1 MTGKKPS
8 LIHRLSSWPDSH
20 LGAQYRSDP
29 LFYLRVKIGIL
40 WAIPGSAV
48 SIIFIVY
55 AALKNGD
62 GLPIFGPFI
71 VAQALVCMSAVLLFN
86 PQRARLALSMLSTF
100 ATFMILWAT
109 YLTGGITTLTVP
121 WVVVIPLVVSLFA
134 GHRAGIGTTILCA
147 TSLLVMTVLQM
158 NGHKFPLTKASPL
171 ELHAGVVIWAVIV
184 AGVVSAAIEGRL
196 ARALNS
202 YGTEIDRRKKVEQ
215 TLRHAQQRLRIA
227 MKAAEEGA
235 DAKRAFL
242 AQVSHEIR
250 NPLTAI
256 MGAIDLLALP
266 SDPETQNA
274 RLDMLRRSAD
284 SLLEL
289 VDDVLDFSKIEAGR
303 IELNPTVMDPM
314 AIIYQLERT
323 YRPQAVER
331 GLELLLEVDPQLPK
345 TALMDQL
352 RLRQVLTNL
361 ISNALKFTHEG
372 TITVEV
378 WNATLENG
386 QPAITFGIEDTGI
399 GIPDDAH
406 DQIFEPYVQAER
418 SISERYGGT
427 GLGLPICSRLVHLM
441 GGQFGFETKAG
452 EGSRFW
458 FTLSTDMQPTVL
470 AQATV
475 APARPRGSAHVLV
488 VEDDPLNRQVVGELL
503 ESLGHRVTLA
513 NGGKQG
519 VEKYTSAQPD
529 LVLMDIQ
536 MPDMSGIE
544 ASKLIRAWETEN
556 RVHRVPILAMTADVE
571 VHKVTRYGEAGM
583 NDLLGKPVNRDKLE
597 EAVTG
602 WAVQHSAGPVAAV

>member
-1 MTGKKPS
+1 MTESKPS
-8 LIHRLSSWPDSH
+8 LMQRLKAWPDSH
-20 LGAQYRSDP
+20 LGTQYRSDP
-29 LFYLRVKIGIL
+29 LFFLRVKIGIL

-48 SIIFIVY
+48 SIIFMVY
-55 AALKNGD
+55 SAWSG
-62 GLPIFGPFI
+62 GEGWSVFGPFI
-71 VAQALVCMSAVLLFN
+71 GAQVLVCMSAVLLFN
-86 PQRARLALSMLSTF
+86 PQRARLALYLLSTF
-100 ATFMILWAT
+100 ATLMILWAT
-109 YLTGGITTLTVP
+109 YLTGGVTTLTVP
-121 WVVVIPLVVSLFA
+121 WLAVIPLVVSLFA
-134 GHRAGIGTTILCA
+134 GHKAGIFSTILCA
-147 TSLLVMTVLQM
+147 ASLIGMTLLEL
-158 NGHKFPLTKASPL
+158 NGHQFPLTNQSPL
-171 ELHAGVVIWAVIV
+171 ELHAGVVTWAVIV
-184 AGVVSAAIEGRL
+184 AGAVSAAIEGQL
-196 ARALNS
+196 AGAINS
-202 YGTEIDRRKKVEQ
+202 YGAELDRRKKVEQ

-227 MKAAEEGA
+227 KKAAEEGA

-266 SDPETQNA
+266 SDTETQNA

-303 IELNPTVMDPM
+303 IELNPTVMDPT

-372 TITVEV
+372 GITVEV
-378 WNATLENG
+378 WNDTLKNG
-386 QPAITFGIEDTGI
+386 QSAITFGVEDTGI
-399 GIPDDAH
+399 GIPEEAH
-406 DQIFEPYVQAER
+406 EQIFEPYVQAER
-418 SISERYGGT
+418 SITEQYGGT

-441 GGQFGFETKAG
+441 GGQFGFETKVG

-458 FTLSTDMQPTVL
+458 FTLSTDMQPSSHPQEPNALV
-470 AQATV
+470 
-475 APARPRGSAHVLV
+475 RPRGSAHVLV
-488 VEDDPLNRQVVGELL
+488 VEDDPLNLQVVGELL

-519 VEKYTSAQPD
+519 VEQYTASQPD

-556 RVHRVPILAMTADVE
+556 RSHRVPILAMTADVE
-571 VHKVTRYGEAGM
+571 MHKVTRYGQAGM
-583 NDLLGKPVNRDKLE
+583 NDLLGKPVNREKLA

-602 WAVQHSAGPVAAV
+602 WAVQHSVGPESPV